1 MVIVD
6 CGSGYT
12 RASRFHRS
20 PTNRVHATA
29 TRCNIR
35 ALHHVMSCPCES
47 SEWLRQLAELVDE
60 VDAGATE
67 VVLGA
72 TGGVRDLVSSGGITP
87 EELTR
92 FRELLATSA
101 DLPFTARLH
110 ILGGD
115 DEARYEFLSAKY
127 CATQCDYFSPTGD
140 IVGSSDLNLGLL
152 SSGGMSSQLFAKGC
166 SLSVPTEIKKA
177 NRLGLEH
184 GMEKGLAQ
192 VRQHASSVIEH
203 IVPEKFGGRNVLYV
217 AIEMFGGV
225 GQKAGISGS
234 TVGALSVGDA
244 IERLSDFTA
253 KAIADDCTPEC
264 ERTWRTYSD
273 VYTGT
278 VATLMLRRLHPEAK
292 VLFLRE
298 FELEGNV
305 LKPSWSLGYA
315 IANLFQDQREMQTRA
330 SKEIAPVEVRF
341 P

>member
-1 MVIVD
+1 MGTPEQMHRYHRGRLITLMAGLAASRMSSSSAMVIVD

-140 IVGSSDLNLGLL
+140 IVGRSDLNLGLL

-203 IVPEKFGGRNVLYV
+203 RPGKVWWEKCPLCGDRDVWRGGTEGRNKRQHRGCVVGGRRDR
-217 AIEMFGGV
+217 E
-225 GQKAGISGS
+225 
-234 TVGALSVGDA
+234 TVRFHREGD
-244 IERLSDFTA
+244 R
-253 KAIADDCTPEC
+253 
-264 ERTWRTYSD
+264 
-273 VYTGT
+273 G
-278 VATLMLRRLHPEAK
+278 RLHAR
-292 VLFLRE
+292 VRAD
-298 FELEGNV
+298 LEDV
-305 LKPSWSLGYA
+305 
-315 IANLFQDQREMQTRA
+315 Q
-330 SKEIAPVEVRF
+330 
-341 P
+341 